1 MHCYCY
7 YILYPCL
14 CIVIVIIFC
23 FIILYLSLLITII
36 IICLSYNLSWLREVK
51 LCIVAVLPSWNKEIN
66 LLAYLCHHF
75 DSFTV
80 TAITCLL
87 MSSLWQFYRRR
98 HYLLIYVIT
107 LTVLPSTPW
116 LAYLCHHFDS
126 FTVAVITC
134 LLMSSLWQFYR
145 HRHDLVYRRRH
156 DLVTYVITLTVLP
169 SPPWLGYLCHHFD
182 SFTVAAMTWFLMSSL
197 WQFYRRRHDL
207 VTYVIT
213 LTVLPSPPW
222 LGLPLRS
229 ISVTNDHGDVLVVVI
244 SNRFFPHSR
253 FIVRFNFQTHI
264 RVY

>member
-1 MHCYCY
+1 M
-7 YILYPCL
+7 
-14 CIVIVIIFC
+14 
-23 FIILYLSLLITII
+23 ITII

-126 FTVAVITC
+126 FTVA
-134 LLMSSLWQFYR
+134 
-145 HRHDLVYRRRH
+145 
-156 DLVTYVITLTVLP
+156 
-169 SPPWLGYLCHHFD
+169 
-182 SFTVAAMTWFLMSSL
+182 AMTWLLVSSL

-207 VTYVIT
+207 VPYVIT

-229 ISVTNDHGDVLVVVI
+229 ISVTNDSGDVLVVVI